1 VYRQQFGGSCPFA
14 LHVGQLLCNIK
25 LTLSIISAVNSGP
38 IVEDHRDSNCGRR
51 AIRVAAIC
59 ADTVSEDGVH
69 QRGVLKI
76 KVSRV
81 PKPEVCV
88 HHTFKGVPEESI
100 VTRYPCKVDQTD
112 HFWVFPV
119 EDTVSVDVNAI
130 HTWH

>member
-1 VYRQQFGGSCPFA
+1 
-14 LHVGQLLCNIK
+14 
-25 LTLSIISAVNSGP
+25 
-38 IVEDHRDSNCGRR
+38 
-51 AIRVAAIC
+51 VAAIC